1 MFVGGINNGL
11 LYRFTLNEAR
21 DVIFIS
27 ETYFDNIESVQDNKI
42 DEPKETKAQTKLVES
57 VH

>member
-1 MFVGGINNGL
+1 MFVGGINKVFYTDL
-11 LYRFTLNEAR
+11 LLTKQEMLF
-21 DVIFIS
+21 S
-27 ETYFDNIESVQDNKI
+27 CETYFDNIESVQDNKI